1 MKEVRRLSLRVL
13 RDHEIRSLYVD
24 FRNRPS
30 EHESLIEVTIVQ
42 ACGIVGSNMHIKYV
56 HWSVE
61 LILLLSSSLL
71 N

>member
-30 EHESLIEVTIVQ
+30 EHESLIEVTI
-42 ACGIVGSNMHIKYV
+42 
-56 HWSVE
+56 SVCTSRQFASRAASRN
-61 LILLLSSSLL
+61 LQLLC
-71 N
+71 

>member
-30 EHESLIEVTIVQ
+30 EH
-42 ACGIVGSNMHIKYV
+42 VGSWEAKCTLNMFIGQ
-56 HWSVE
+56 
-61 LILLLSSSLL
+61 LS
-71 N
+71 